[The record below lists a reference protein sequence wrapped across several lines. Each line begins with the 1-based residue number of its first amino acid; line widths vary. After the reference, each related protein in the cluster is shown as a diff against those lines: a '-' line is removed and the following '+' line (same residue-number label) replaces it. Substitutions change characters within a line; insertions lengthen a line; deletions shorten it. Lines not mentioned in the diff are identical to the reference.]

1 MAEDKTDQVSP
12 KWVETLKKIVMDNL
26 LVIFMIIAV
35 IIGVAMGLGLRDH
48 ISTDDKRTI
57 FFLQFP
63 GDLLLNMLKMLI
75 LPLIVS
81 SLVSAMSG
89 LKAQASGKM
98 GLRTVLYYLI
108 TTFCAVV
115 LGIILV
121 VAIQPGYKREAS
133 IERSGGKPKPAEGLA
148 SLLDLIRNCFPD
160 NLITA
165 CFQKKETTIVYEKVT
180 LTTPAPSPTTDDMTT
195 AAINMTA
202 NMTTEAMTTVAPK
215 VIDGKLESIGLS
227 TQGGMNVLGLVVFS
241 LFFGGVLARIG
252 EKGRPL
258 IDVFDC
264 LHHVTMQLITLV
276 IWYSPIGIAF
286 LIAAKL
292 VAMENPGEMFTQLGY
307 YMLTVLV
314 GLAIHAF
321 VVLPLVYFVI
331 VRKNP
336 YRFMYG
342 ILQALLTAWGTASSS
357 ATLPVTMSCLEE
369 RNNVDPRV
377 TMFVTPIGATV
388 NMDGTALYEA
398 VAAIFI
404 AQYLDVPLDFGK
416 IVIISLTAT
425 AAAIG
430 AAGVPSAGLVTMAIV
445 LSAVGLPVEEVRLI
459 LAIDWFLDRFRT
471 AVNVLGDSFGAG
483 IVEHLSQ
490 KELQEMDLHLHKY
503 LEDEQNGVVNTFDVK
518 TAIDT
523 KM

>member
-1 MAEDKTDQVSP
+1 MADDKTDQASR

-26 LVIFMIIAV
+26 LVIFMIIGV
-35 IIGVAMGLGLRDH
+35 IKGVALGLGLRNH
-48 ISTDDKRTI
+48 ISTDDKKTI

-133 IERSGGKPKPAEGLA
+133 IQRSGQSKPAEGLP

-165 CFQKKETTIVYEKVT
+165 CFQRKETTITYS
-180 LTTPAPSPTTDDMTT
+180 TTPAPSTTTDDMTT
-195 AAINMTA
+195 AAISNMTV
-202 NMTTEAMTTVAPK
+202 NMTTVAMTTVASNVTDEK
-215 VIDGKLESIGLS
+215 VLSIGLT

-264 LHHVTMQLITLV
+264 LHHVTMKLITLV
-276 IWYSPIGIAF
+276 IWYSPIGIVF

-336 YRFMYG
+336 FRFMYG
-342 ILQALLTAWGTASSS
+342 MLQALLTAWGTASSS

-404 AQYLDVPLDFGK
+404 AQYLDVSLNFEK
-416 IVIISLTAT
+416 IIIISLTAT

-503 LEDEQNGVVNTFDVK
+503 LEDEQNGVVNTFDIK
-518 TAIDT
+518 TDVDT
-523 KM
+523 KL